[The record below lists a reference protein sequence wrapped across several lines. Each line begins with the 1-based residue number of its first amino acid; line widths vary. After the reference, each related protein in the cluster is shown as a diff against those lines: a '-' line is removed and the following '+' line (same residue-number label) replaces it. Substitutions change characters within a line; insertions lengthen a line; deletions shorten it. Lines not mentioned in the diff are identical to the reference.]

1 MVARPDLRNKPIG
14 ITQKYLVVTTNYPA
28 RRAGVQKMSS
38 IREAKSICPDIIL
51 IPGERL
57 DQFRNASREILKLT
71 KAHML
76 KEIEHISQH
85 SGTVTVPIEKS
96 GLDEIYLDLTQLCLA
111 DSGGGGSS
119 IDSNGSND
127 DNTRPPYHC
136 IGTPDTRQTKVMYH
150 RAHLICQRLRS
161 ALKQELGYECCGG
174 ISNSKMTAKI
184 AVNEHKPNDQTTLL
198 PDAVLSC
205 LLHRPL
211 HHLTGIGRR
220 MSQCLLQALPTPILT
235 VKDALGTSFRV
246 LEELL
251 CKGLQSNVVG
261 KNSATLVYLMCRGI
275 DCTAVVDKGPTNI
288 ISVEDSMRNCTSL
301 NDVQEYLIRM
311 SNDLIIRI
319 DEHRDEHQR
328 IPTKLHLKIRFNG
341 GYREGHKFTTA
352 GCTMPHDAVMK
363 RTTTTATSLDDPAH
377 LIASSLLTLFKKQL
391 LLHGGTSN
399 RNAFVVTGMGCSAR
413 GFQELKELEGQ
424 QDLRGMMMHIKNKQA
439 SPGVVG
445 SGGGKSIPAAGSLPP
460 VLFSSTSG
468 TTSASSVPST
478 LSNKRPHP
486 GAVVNWTEVDASV
499 LAALPKHIQMELQ
512 QAYKPSK
519 KKPKKTTS
527 IRSFFGKK

>member
-1 MVARPDLRNKPIG
+1 MC
-14 ITQKYLVVTTNYPA
+14 
-28 RRAGVQKMSS
+28 S
-38 IREAKSICPDIIL
+38 ISQAKSKCPDIIL

-76 KEIEHISQH
+76 KEIENVSQH
-85 SGTVTVPIEKS
+85 SGTITVPIEKS

-111 DSGGGGSS
+111 DSGGGSS
-119 IDSNGSND
+119 IDSYD
-127 DNTRPPYHC
+127 DNTRQPYHC
-136 IGTPDTRQTKVMYH
+136 IGTPDTRQTKLMYD

-184 AVNEHKPNDQTTLL
+184 AVNEYKPNDQTSLF
-198 PDAVLSC
+198 PDAVLPC

-211 HHLTGIGRR
+211 RHLTGIGRR
-220 MSQCLLQALPTPILT
+220 MSQCLMQASPTPIIT
-235 VKDALGTSFRV
+235 VKDALGTSFSV
-246 LEELL
+246 LEQLL
-251 CKGLQSNVVG
+251 CKGLQSKVAG
-261 KNSATLVYLMCRGI
+261 KNSAIKVYLMCRGI
-275 DCTAVVDKGPTNI
+275 DGTAVVDKGPTNI

-301 NDVQEYLIRM
+301 HDVQEYLIRM

-319 DEHRDEHQR
+319 EEHRDEHQR

-341 GYREGHKFTTA
+341 GYREGHTFTTT

-363 RTTTTATSLDDPAH
+363 RTTTTATPLDDPAH
-377 LIASSLLTLFKKQL
+377 LIASCLLTLFKKQL
-391 LLHGGTSN
+391 LLHGGKSN
-399 RNAFVVTGMGCSAR
+399 SNAFVVTGIGCSAR
-413 GFQELKELEGQ
+413 GFQKLKELEGQ
-424 QDLRGMMMHIKNKQA
+424 QDLRTMMHLKNKQSSSAAEATVVGTATRQA

-445 SGGGKSIPAAGSLPP
+445 SGGGKTAGSSRGSLPL
-460 VLFSSTSG
+460 LFSSTSG
-468 TTSASSVPST
+468 TSSSKAPST
-478 LSNKRPHP
+478 ASNKRPHV
-486 GAVVNWTEVDASV
+486 GTVVDWTEVDASV

-512 QAYKPSK
+512 HAYKPSK